1 MADKAGMIR
10 RLLSLA
16 LLIAASL
23 NASAADDWQD
33 PANARPLQPGL
44 ADCAAQSGPER
55 VLPLPRPPTSGSAL
69 AEYWRRAGFQ
79 RIWGVDDNLV
89 LQTDG
94 SLRLRFPRGSYVPGA
109 RDAPRGGAG
118 FLAPLLQGHQ
128 ARQGCLSYQLRVPAD
143 FDFVRGGKLPGLYG
157 GQAPSG
163 GEAVDGHSGFSV
175 RLMWRSGGQLEAYA
189 YVANAPS
196 GRYASIARGAA
207 RLEREVWV
215 QLSQEIILNDP
226 QRDDGVVRLWVNGQL
241 VLERRDIAFRRDAKL
256 NIDGL
261 MFSSFFGGNDPGWAS
276 PRDQELRFR
285 DFSLRWRS
293 P

>member
-1 MADKAGMIR
+1 MASGPGKCGAW
-10 RLLSLA
+10 LLSLA
-16 LLIAASL
+16 LFAAKV
-23 NASAADDWQD
+23 SAADHWQD
-33 PANARPLQPGL
+33 PATAKPLM
-44 ADCAAQSGPER
+44 ADLPDCSTQAGTAFE
-55 VLPLPRPPTSGSAL
+55 LPLPKPPTPGSSL
-69 AEYWRRAGFQ
+69 AEFWKRAGFA
-79 RIWGVDDNLV
+79 RIWGVEENLI

-109 RDAPRGGAG
+109 PDAPRGGAG
-118 FLAPLLQGHQ
+118 FLAPLLRGRHAEQ
-128 ARQGCLSYQLRVPAD
+128 ACLSYQLRVPTG
-143 FDFVRGGKLPGLYG
+143 FDYVRGGKLPGLYG

-207 RLEREVWV
+207 SLRSDAWLK
-215 QLSQEIILNDP
+215 LSEEIILNDP
-226 QRDDGVVRLWVNGQL
+226 DRDNGLLRLWVEGQL
-241 VLERRDIAFRRDAKL
+241 VLERRDLAFRRDASL
-256 NIDGL
+256 RIDGL
-261 MFSSFFGGNDPGWAS
+261 MFSSFFGGNDPSWAS

-285 DFSLRWRS
+285 EFSLRSRA